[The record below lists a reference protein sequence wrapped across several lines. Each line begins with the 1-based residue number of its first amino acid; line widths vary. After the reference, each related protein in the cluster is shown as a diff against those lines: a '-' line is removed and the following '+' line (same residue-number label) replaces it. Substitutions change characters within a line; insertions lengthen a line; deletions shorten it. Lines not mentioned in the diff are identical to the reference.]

1 MNNTYYFYHSSHGD
15 VIPTNPIVDVDAQN
29 SVYPFKYSKPDQEIE
44 IIISN
49 RAAMGHT
56 IRTAQVTQYGDIER
70 NFNPDLFEN
79 YMKINSKGGIINKIE
94 VGAAGSRIKTFYD
107 NNPENT
113 IKLKLPNILFTYDD
127 DFNMGVFEMIYD
139 GIHYKPI
146 DKNAN
151 VWENLCYKKPD
162 NPKKIEYLHDSSYS
176 LLDNII
182 KFINDKN
189 KNEDKI
195 KIYLFNSTC
204 LYVENSYELYNLYP
218 EWGIMFDIYLAL
230 GQEKMAREQQTK
242 IQNIDYLIRK
252 QENRIKMY
260 DMMNPKDPVQAQTQ
274 LYGKVNAEQE
284 IEKLKQKKQKKT
296 LKRDKRFKQSIDIK
310 NEIRKKKPQK
320 RIAPYR
326 RPMPLFW
333 QGGQKGGIRFKNVVT
348 FENYKQNI
356 NRPIKFLGKF
366 NKKPLN
372 YTDTDFYMYES
383 LQQLYD
389 YQQYDNLIVNHN
401 RNQHIPDG
409 YIPIGK
415 QTESGYN
422 AYVRVPINLQELKR
436 HLHDFDMHDEN
447 MPEEFYHFEYINNSQ
462 DLINSRY
469 FKNRHKSIKNKTY
482 KRGVRELMINQDL
495 PDEIGK
501 ILFENLKI

>member
-1 MNNTYYFYHSSHGD
+1 M
-15 VIPTNPIVDVDAQN
+15 
-29 SVYPFKYSKPDQEIE
+29 
-44 IIISN
+44 
-49 RAAMGHT
+49 
-56 IRTAQVTQYGDIER
+56 
-70 NFNPDLFEN
+70 L
-79 YMKINSKGGIINKIE
+79 NK
-94 VGAAGSRIKTFYD
+94 
-107 NNPENT
+107 
-113 IKLKLPNILFTYDD
+113 KLK
-127 DFNMGVFEMIYD
+127 
-139 GIHYKPI
+139 
-146 DKNAN
+146 
-151 VWENLCYKKPD
+151 NLNK
-162 NPKKIEYLHDSSYS
+162 
-176 LLDNII
+176 
-182 KFINDKN
+182 KN
-189 KNEDKI
+189 K
-195 KIYLFNSTC
+195 
-204 LYVENSYELYNLYP
+204 
-218 EWGIMFDIYLAL
+218 
-230 GQEKMAREQQTK
+230 
-242 IQNIDYLIRK
+242 
-252 QENRIKMY
+252 
-260 DMMNPKDPVQAQTQ
+260 
-274 LYGKVNAEQE
+274 
-284 IEKLKQKKQKKT
+284 KKT

-401 RNQHIPDG
+401 RNQYIPDG

-462 DLINSRY
+462 DFINSRY